1 MILDSAILCILAP
14 TLTALH
20 IDSLFVGMSK
30 VFNINALFERT
41 GRLHKCAFNK
51 PFPLE
56 ADPNV
61 LEHLQYLYL
70 LGGPYV
76 EVVADEE
83 TDLEAVG
90 EDLEHTRGQAER
102 ETQPLDS
109 DEKRE
114 VQVERYP
121 QHDLTESEE
130 TVHVSSKTELPQ
142 EKLQQD
148 HNGVGD
154 HTDQRDQNQD

>member
-20 IDSLFVGMSK
+20 IESLFDGMSK

-41 GRLHKCAFNK
+41 GRLHECAFNK
-51 PFPLE
+51 SFPLE

-70 LGGPYV
+70 LSGPYV

-83 TDLEAVG
+83 TDLKAVG
-90 EDLEHTRGQAER
+90 EDLEHAGGQAER
-102 ETQPLDS
+102 ETQPLNS

-114 VQVERYP
+114 VQVERHP
-121 QHDLTESEE
+121 QHDLAEGEE
-130 TVHVSSKTELPQ
+130 TVYARCETELPQ

-148 HNGVGD
+148 HDGVGD
-154 HTDQRDQNQD
+154 HAYQRDQNKD